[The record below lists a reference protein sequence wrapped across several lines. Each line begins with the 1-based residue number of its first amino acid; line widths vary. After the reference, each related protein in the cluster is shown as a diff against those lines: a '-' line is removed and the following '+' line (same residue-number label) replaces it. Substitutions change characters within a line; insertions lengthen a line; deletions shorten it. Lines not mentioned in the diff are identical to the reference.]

1 MNQMRAFFAWPVLAL
16 ALAVSVPAV
25 SDAETVTG
33 NVTTHVAGEG
43 DQEPAMAP
51 APLIDGAFGYVL
63 GQRWEGTATPVEP
76 GLLKAEV
83 SPLVDS
89 GLFDFHS
96 LWLDPQS
103 RTIVQISASRAY
115 PDPREAEQ
123 AHLTLV
129 GLLTGKYGSPRTE
142 QLRQVF
148 GAQGRSVH
156 VLMSLEGE
164 VAILGVVYQDDRAVA
179 DVITR
184 PRFELNLP
192 EIPGVNASRN
202 ASGL

>member
-1 MNQMRAFFAWPVLAL
+1 M
-16 ALAVSVPAV
+16 
-25 SDAETVTG
+25 
-33 NVTTHVAGEG
+33 
-43 DQEPAMAP
+43 
-51 APLIDGAFGYVL
+51 L
-63 GQRWEGTATPVEP
+63 GQRWEGAAAPVEP

-103 RTIVQISASRAY
+103 RAIVQISASRAY
-115 PDPREAEQ
+115 PNPREAEQ

-148 GAQGRSVH
+148 GSQGRSVH

-192 EIPGVNASRN
+192 EIPGVSDSGN